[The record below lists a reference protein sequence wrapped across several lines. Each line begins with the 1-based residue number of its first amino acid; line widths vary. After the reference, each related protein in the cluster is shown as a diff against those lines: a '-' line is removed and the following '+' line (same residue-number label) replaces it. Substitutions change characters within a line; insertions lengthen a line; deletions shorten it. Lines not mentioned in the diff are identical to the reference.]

1 MCDKNTECE
10 KILKSFK
17 SCLNE
22 MNLPV
27 LDPVVNNVSGTI
39 TTQFNILDVSVVIT
53 ITYSSY
59 SKRTEIKIDS
69 SLSMDDFDTFIVNQV
84 LNTINGELMDI
95 GHICVDP
102 YCQDIFLQTSID
114 FSKQSFD
121 QPRILPLLKRFVH
134 QGFQCFRVLRKI
146 AQMDQCPFEVLADY
160 LAHYKDCDKKQ
171 DKTLH

>member
-1 MCDKNTECE
+1 MCNKNGECE
-10 KILKSFK
+10 QVLKNFK

-22 MNLPV
+22 MCRPV
-27 LDPVVNNVSGTI
+27 LDPIVNNGSGRI
-39 TTQFNILDVSVVIT
+39 ITQFNILEVTVFIA

-59 SKRTEIKIDS
+59 SKRAEIKINS
-69 SLSMDDFDTFIVNQV
+69 SLSMDDFDTFIVVQI

-95 GHICVDP
+95 GHICFDP

-121 QPRILPLLKRFVH
+121 RPQILRLLKRFSL
-134 QGFQCFRVLRKI
+134 QGFRCFLLLRRI

-160 LAHYKDCDKKQ
+160 LAHYKDFNKKQ
-171 DKTLH
+171 DKTIH

>member
-1 MCDKNTECE
+1 MCNQNKECE

-22 MNLPV
+22 MDRPV
-27 LDPVVNNVSGTI
+27 LDPIVNNGSGRI
-39 TTQFNILDVSVVIT
+39 TTQFNILEVSVFIE

-59 SKRTEIKIDS
+59 SKRAEIKINS
-69 SLSMDDFDTFIVNQV
+69 SLSMDDFDTFIVVQI
-84 LNTINGELMDI
+84 LNTITGELMDI
-95 GHICVDP
+95 GHICFDP

-114 FSKQSFD
+114 FSIQSFD
-121 QPRILPLLKRFVH
+121 STQILFLLKRFAH
-134 QGFQCFRVLRKI
+134 QGFRCFLMLRKI

-171 DKTLH
+171 DKTIH